1 MNAIAWSPD
10 QRCKSSYG
18 CADERMCAYADVRM
32 GRMCKYADEWMRRFE
47 DGRRCEVSRPVIF
60 TLFGEE
66 RHRLVS

>member
-1 MNAIAWSPD
+1 
-10 QRCKSSYG
+10 
-18 CADERMCAYADVRM
+18 MCAYADVRM